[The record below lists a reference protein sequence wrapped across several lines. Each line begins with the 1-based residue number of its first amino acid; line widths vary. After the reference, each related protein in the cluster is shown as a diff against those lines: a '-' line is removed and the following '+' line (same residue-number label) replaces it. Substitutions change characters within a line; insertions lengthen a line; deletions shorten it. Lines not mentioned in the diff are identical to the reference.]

1 MKNKALIKIGPLFA
15 LALTACG
22 KTYEVKDY
30 MLELAW
36 KDDYRILQ
44 LNDIHIGMK
53 DDQTLQFD
61 YLDKVINDERANADL
76 IVLNGDL
83 FTFADRTTAKRLF
96 SWMDE
101 HKIYWTVTLGNHDEQ
116 AFFSIDWM
124 TGYLNKLNDKRVE
137 DEYKHKEEKRS
148 YCVFKDIQD
157 DDIMGNCNFTINL
170 MKDGKVK
177 EQVILM
183 DSNRYNFGQY
193 EDYESYTGYD
203 CIHDE
208 QVKWYEDVVKYTKEN
223 NGGVTVP
230 SVAFFHIPFPEFET
244 AWEEAKKGGNPDIE
258 VVIPQTD
265 KSEYEGV
272 AAPKINTKLFD
283 KMVAL
288 GSTKAVFCAHDH
300 KNNYA
305 IKYKGITLSY
315 GVNST
320 DRVYWDEDL
329 CGGQVNI
336 IKDDGSIEMV
346 QILNHTYEEVK

>member
-1 MKNKALIKIGPLFA
+1 MKKKTLFKLSPLFA

-30 MLELAW
+30 IIELDW
-36 KDDYRILQ
+36 KDNYRILQ
-44 LNDIHIGMK
+44 LNDIHIGNK
-53 DDQTLQFD
+53 DDLDLQFD
-61 YLDKVINDERANADL
+61 YLDTVINDERAKDSDL

-83 FTFADRTTAKRLF
+83 FTFAARQTAKKLF
-96 SWMDE
+96 SWMDS
-101 HKIYWTVTLGNHDEQ
+101 HKINWTVTFGNHDEQ
-116 AFFSIDWM
+116 AYFSIDWL
-124 TGYLNKLNDKRVE
+124 TGYLNDLN
-137 DEYKHKEEKRS
+137 EKREKDKSS
-148 YCVFKDIQD
+148 YCVFKDLQD
-157 DDIMGNCNFTINL
+157 DDIMGNCNFAINL

-177 EQVILM
+177 EQIILM
-183 DSNRYNFGQY
+183 DSNRYNFGKY
-193 EDYESYTGYD
+193 GDYDAYTGYD
-203 CIHDE
+203 SIHDE
-208 QVKWYEDVVKYTKEN
+208 QVKWYEDVVKAITAN
-223 NGGVTVP
+223 NGGVVVP

-244 AWEEAKKGGNPDIE
+244 AWELAKTGSTEVE

-283 KMVAL
+283 KMVEL
-288 GSTKAVFCAHDH
+288 GSTKGVFCAHDH

-329 CGGQVNI
+329 CGGQVNV

-346 QILNHTYEEVK
+346 QILNHTYGEVR

>member
-22 KTYEVKDY
+22 SKTYEVKDY
-30 MLELAW
+30 MLELTW

-53 DDQTLQFD
+53 DDQTLQFN
-61 YLDKVINDERANADL
+61 YLETVINDENVKADL

-83 FTFADRTTAKRLF
+83 FTFADRSTAKRLF

-101 HKIYWTVTLGNHDEQ
+101 HKINWTVTFGNHDEQ

-124 TGYLNKLNDKRVE
+124 TGYLNKLNDKRVK
-137 DEYKHKEEKRS
+137 DGSS
-148 YCVFKDIQD
+148 YCVFKDLQD
-157 DDIMGNCNFTINL
+157 DDMMGNCNFAINL

-193 EDYESYTGYD
+193 GDYEAYTGYD

-208 QVKWYEDVVKYTKEN
+208 QSKWYEDVVNYTKTN
-223 NGGVTVP
+223 NGGVVVP

-244 AWEEAKKGGNPDIE
+244 AWELAKANSSEVE

-283 KMVAL
+283 KMVEL
-288 GSTKAVFCAHDH
+288 GSTKGVFCAHDH

-336 IKDDGSIEMV
+336 IKDDGSIEMI

>member
-61 YLDKVINDERANADL
+61 YLDLVINDENAKADL

-83 FTFADRTTAKRLF
+83 FTFADRSTAKRLF

-101 HKIYWTVTLGNHDEQ
+101 HKINWTVTFGNHDEQ

-124 TGYLNKLNDKRVE
+124 TGYLNKLNDKRVK
-137 DEYKHKEEKRS
+137 DGSS
-148 YCVFKDIQD
+148 YCVFKDLQD
-157 DDIMGNCNFTINL
+157 DDIMGNCNFAINL

-208 QVKWYEDVVKYTKEN
+208 QVKWYEDVVNYTKTN

-244 AWEEAKKGGNPDIE
+244 AWEESKKDPSM

-283 KMVAL
+283 KMVEL
-288 GSTKAVFCAHDH
+288 GSTKGVFCAHDH

-305 IKYKGITLSY
+305 IKYKGIILSY

-346 QILNHTYEEVK
+346 QILNRTYEEVK

>member
-1 MKNKALIKIGPLFA
+1 MKNKKLFIFSPL
-15 LALTACG
+15 LALSLTSCG
-22 KTYEVKDY
+22 KTYESKDY
-30 MLELAW
+30 ILELPW
-36 KDDYRILQ
+36 KDDFRILQ
-44 LNDIHIGMK
+44 LNDIHIGNK
-53 DDQTLQFD
+53 DDQELQFQ
-61 YLDKVINDERANADL
+61 YLDLVINDANANADL

-83 FTFADRTTAKRLF
+83 FTFADRSTARRLF
-96 SWMDE
+96 TFMDK
-101 HKIYWTVTLGNHDEQ
+101 HNTPWTVTFGNHDEQ
-116 AFFSIDWM
+116 AYFSIDWL
-124 TGYLNKLNDKRVE
+124 TGYLNDLNDKRASGE
-137 DEYKHKEEKRS
+137 S
-148 YCVFKDIQD
+148 YCVFKDLQD
-157 DDIMGNCNFTINL
+157 DDIMGNCNFAINL

-183 DSNRYNFGQY
+183 DSNRYNFGKY
-193 EDYESYTGYD
+193 EDYDSYTGYD

-208 QVKWYEDVVKYTKEN
+208 QVKWYEDMVNYTKAN

-244 AWEEAKKGGNPDIE
+244 AWEESKKDPSMI
-258 VVIPQTD
+258 VIPQTD

-283 KMVAL
+283 KMVEL
-288 GSTKAVFCAHDH
+288 RSTNGVFCAHDH

-305 IKYKGITLSY
+305 IEYKGIILSY

-336 IKDDGSIEMV
+336 IHNDGSLDFK
-346 QILNHTYEEVK
+346 QIFHSYDELNKEGK